1 MRSKHADAKHE
12 AWAADKNLEHARDR
26 WKQDIRALYAKAPDW
41 VLDEQ
46 LEARGLGDSAVN
58 TGEGQERTEMEAAQA
73 KDEQE
78 NQALIEA
85 QGSDEAAARL
95 DGVVTAKSNV
105 QKQKLAQVHSRAE
118 AFKSK
123 QAAAKQEVERTDREK
138 DKEREHKEVEKR
150 ALRAKV
156 LDERERDEDQKAHD
170 REELEHTALDA
181 LDSQLAQDMAD
192 QRAELEA
199 DDYSLSEDFKEPEFD
214 SDEERQLWHDMR
226 QQRLEIERDE
236 DGIEHE

>member
-1 MRSKHADAKHE
+1 M
-12 AWAADKNLEHARDR
+12 
-26 WKQDIRALYAKAPDW
+26 YAKAPDW